1 MGQSSSTMDTNSTQA
16 STPAFKTEFA
26 VDMTCQSCVDDIT
39 NVLKEIPGIKSYDI
53 DLKEQ
58 RVLVEGTA
66 APSKISRALKQ
77 SGRSVIVRGQ
87 GVANGAHSGAAVCI
101 FDCFN
106 ENPMQLPEISKQG
119 LARFVQIDNDT
130 CLIDVTVQGL
140 APGKHGIHIHELGDI
155 SRGCD
160 SCGDHY
166 NPTDVDHGDQDSGH
180 VGDLGN
186 IEVEENGWGD
196 LVLESKRVKVWDI
209 IGRSMVITAGED
221 DLGKGSSSKS
231 KWDGASGAGVLCGI
245 VARSAG
251 AFENVKKV
259 CACSGATLWE
269 EARVNERD
277 MRTEVN

>member
-1 MGQSSSTMDTNSTQA
+1 M
-16 STPAFKTEFA
+16 
-26 VDMTCQSCVDDIT
+26 
-39 NVLKEIPGIKSYDI
+39 LKAQVTIVTLWYQQTIMQPYIHDNLRI
-53 DLKEQ
+53 
-58 RVLVEGTA
+58 VA
-66 APSKISRALKQ
+66 APSKISRALKE
-77 SGRSVIVRGQ
+77 SGRSVIIRGQ
-87 GVANGAHSGAAVCI
+87 GVSNGSHAGAAVCI

-106 ENPMQLPEISKQG
+106 DNPLQLPEISKQG

-140 APGKHGIHIHELGDI
+140 TPGKHGIHIHELGDI
-155 SRGCD
+155 SQGCD

-166 NPTDVDHGDQDSGH
+166 NPTDVDHGDHEIGH

-221 DLGKGSSSKS
+221 DLGKGQSSKS
-231 KWDGASGAGVLCGI
+231 KWDGASGAGILCGI

-269 EARVNERD
+269 EARINERD
-277 MRTEVN
+277 QRPQVK

>member
-1 MGQSSSTMDTNSTQA
+1 MDNNTTNQA
-16 STPAFKTEFA
+16 GPGFKTEFA
-26 VDMTCQSCVDDIT
+26 VDMTCESCVDDVT
-39 NVLKEIPGIKSYDI
+39 KVLKQIPDVKNFDI
-53 DLKEQ
+53 NLKEQ
-58 RVLVEGTA
+58 RVVVEGTA
-66 APSKISRALKQ
+66 APSKIARALKE
-77 SGRSVIVRGQ
+77 SGRSTIVRGQ
-87 GVANGAHSGAAVCI
+87 GVANGTHSGAAVCI

-106 ENPMQLPEISKQG
+106 DNPSVLPEVSKQG

-140 APGKHGIHIHELGDI
+140 KPGKHGIHIHELGDI
-155 SRGCD
+155 SNGCD

-166 NPTDVDHGDQDSGH
+166 NPTDVDHGDSETGH

-186 IEVEENGWGD
+186 IEVEDNGWGD

-221 DLGKGSSSKS
+221 DLGKGQSTKS

-269 EARVNERD
+269 EARVNDRD
-277 MRTEVN
+277 QRPQEVK

>member
-1 MGQSSSTMDTNSTQA
+1 MDTNTTQ
-16 STPAFKTEFA
+16 TPTAAFKTEFA
-26 VDMTCQSCVDDIT
+26 VDMSCQSCVDDIS
-39 NVLKEIPGIKSYDI
+39 NVLKKIPDIKSFDV

-58 RVLVEGTA
+58 RVVVEGSA

-77 SGRSVIVRGQ
+77 SGRSVIIRGQ
-87 GVANGAHSGAAVCI
+87 GVANGTHAGAAVCI

-106 ENPMQLPEISKQG
+106 DNPLQLPEVSKQG

-140 APGKHGIHIHELGDI
+140 TPGKHGIHIHELGDI
-155 SRGCD
+155 SQGCD

-166 NPTDVDHGDQDSGH
+166 NPTGVDHSDHETGH
-180 VGDLGN
+180 IGDLGN
-186 IEVEENGWGD
+186 IEVEGNGWGD

-221 DLGKGSSSKS
+221 DLGKGQSSKS

-269 EARVNERD
+269 EARINERD
-277 MRTEVN
+277 HK

>member
-1 MGQSSSTMDTNSTQA
+1 LVSHHEPCARTLTKIFMHPLISS
-16 STPAFKTEFA
+16 P
-26 VDMTCQSCVDDIT
+26 
-39 NVLKEIPGIKSYDI
+39 
-53 DLKEQ
+53 
-58 RVLVEGTA
+58 A

-77 SGRSVIVRGQ
+77 SGRSVIIRGQ
-87 GVANGAHSGAAVCI
+87 GVANGAHAGAAVCI
-101 FDCFN
+101 FDCYN

-140 APGKHGIHIHELGDI
+140 TPGKHGIHIHELGDI
-155 SRGCD
+155 SQGCD

-166 NPTDVDHGDQDSGH
+166 NPTNVDHGDQDNGH
-180 VGDLGN
+180 IGDLGN
-186 IEVEENGWGD
+186 IEIEENGWGD

-209 IGRSMVITAGED
+209 IGRSMVITSGKD

-277 MRTEVN
+277 LRTEVH